1 MTSDHASRE
10 TSNSVAGPLSP
21 GSSLLDALSC
31 LLTQGLDSVAVGNDG
46 PTQRYLGAHTVLRA
60 LQAGLPAETPVSELT
75 LAESAA
81 EAGCEAL
88 GAATLINGLPLRMW
102 LKGRDGRYLIVN
114 RSFAEACG
122 HATPQ
127 SVVGKRD
134 AELFPRFVADAERAE
149 DAQVMRDGQP
159 LSRVDRMGDDD
170 PAVWFETYKAPVR
183 SPDGLVV
190 GTVGVAYDVSERVRE
205 QRSAQRSRKKLAD
218 VLATIGEG
226 IWDYNLVTGRF
237 SHNRHW
243 CTMLGLDDRW
253 LNHAMADLQALIHPE
268 DRERVEAAV
277 NTCLEG
283 GGTYVAEY
291 RLSHADGHWLWV
303 RDRGDV
309 VDYGPDGRPRRM
321 VGSIADI
328 SAMRSTT
335 QALLESQ
342 IRYQQVFDSVREVIF
357 QTDASGRWQL
367 LNPAWTEITGH
378 PVDESIGHSFVD
390 YLHPDDQDARREA
403 LKPLVE
409 RTQDFCSATL
419 RVKCRDGSFRWLD
432 LYARAIV
439 DAGNALAGV
448 SGTLNDV
455 TARVAAEDYLRLTA
469 SVFRHAHESIIIT
482 DPEARILEVNDS
494 FCALT
499 GYTRDEVI
507 GQHSRL
513 LRSGLHDAA
522 YYDAMWADLLRDGVW
537 QGETWSRKKNG
548 EFYAQLGN
556 ISAVRNEAG
565 QTTHY
570 VGLFTDI
577 TDMKENQRQLEH
589 LAYHDVLTQLP
600 NRSLLADRMRM
611 SLAQAERNGTLA
623 AVAYLDLDGFKPV
636 NDSLG
641 HHVGDRLLVEIA
653 RRLQASTRAGDTVA
667 RMGGDEF
674 ALIYNGLEHADECEQ
689 VFDRLLTSIS
699 EPISVEGRELRV
711 TASIG
716 VTLCPLDGSDPE
728 ILLAH
733 ADQAMYLAKQTGRNR
748 FHLFDPERDRRLR
761 AHRDAQTRVESAL
774 NGGELELHYQPK
786 VDALT
791 NTLSGVEALIR
802 WKHPELG
809 LRLPGEFLPTVSESR
824 FEIDLGKWVL
834 ATAVA
839 QLDTWRA
846 AGLATRMS
854 VNISARHLAHP
865 DFVPHLTSV
874 LAAHPDLD
882 PGLLQLEVLESTTLT
897 DLSRIARIMDACN
910 DLGVSFAIDDFGTGF
925 GSMSSLRR
933 LPVRSIKI
941 DRSIIHNMLNDED
954 DLATV
959 QSMIGLAAA
968 FRREVIAEGVETP
981 RHRQALVKLGCHLV
995 QGHGIARPMPAARMQ
1010 RWMRAYATRH

>member
-1 MTSDHASRE
+1 MMPAKPTPALPEPASQR
-10 TSNSVAGPLSP
+10 LSP
-21 GSSLLDALSC
+21 DSTLIDALSC
-31 LLTQGLDSVAVGNDG
+31 LLTGGLAAVAVDDAG
-46 PTQRYLGAHTVLRA
+46 PAPKFLGAATLLKA
-60 LQAGLPAETPVSELT
+60 WQAGLPAATPISALELDSE
-75 LAESAA
+75 APDAASAV
-81 EAGCEAL
+81 
-88 GAATLINGLPLRMW
+88 GADILIDGLPLRMW
-102 LKGRDGRYLIVN
+102 LKRSDGVYLVVN

-122 HATPQ
+122 CASPQ
-127 SVVGKRD
+127 DVIGRTD
-134 AELFPRFVADAERAE
+134 LDLWPRERADAHRAE
-149 DAQVMRDGQP
+149 DAAVIVAGQP
-159 LSRVDRMGDDD
+159 RTWIEQRGEGADAIWL
-170 PAVWFETYKAPVR
+170 ETYTAPAR
-183 SPDGLVV
+183 GRHGEIV
-190 GTVGVAYDVSERVRE
+190 GTVGVTCDVTERMRE
-205 QRSAQRSRKKLAD
+205 QRAAQRSRKKLAD

-226 IWDYNLVTGRF
+226 IWDRNLVSERI

-243 CTMLGLDDRW
+243 CAMLGLDDLW
-253 LNHAMADLQALIHPE
+253 LNHASDALLALIHEE
-268 DRERVEAAV
+268 DRDRVSAALDA
-277 NTCLEG
+277 CLDG
-283 GGTYVAEY
+283 HGTYVCEY
-291 RLSHADGHWLWV
+291 RLRHADGHYMWV

-309 VDYGPDGRPRRM
+309 VDYDQDGRPRRM

-328 SAMRSTT
+328 SAMRTTT

-357 QTDASGRWQL
+357 QTDARGRWQL
-367 LNPAWTEITGH
+367 LNPAWCEITGH
-378 PVDESIGHSFVD
+378 PVDESIGHSFLEF
-390 YLHPDDQDARREA
+390 LHPDDVSARREA
-403 LKPLVE
+403 LMPLVE
-409 RTQDFCSATL
+409 RTRDHCSATL
-419 RVKCRDGSFRWLD
+419 RVRCRDGSYRWVD
-432 LYARAIV
+432 LFARAIV
-439 DAGNALAGV
+439 DADNALIGT

-455 TARVAAEDYLRLTA
+455 TSRVAAEDYLRLTA

-513 LRSGLHDAA
+513 LRSGLHEPA
-522 YYDAMWADLLRDGVW
+522 YYEKMWAALLRDGVW

-565 QTTHY
+565 KTTHY
-570 VGLFTDI
+570 VGLFSDI
-577 TDMKENQRQLEH
+577 TDLKENQRQLEH
-589 LAYHDVLTQLP
+589 LAYHDALTQLP

-611 SLAQAERNGTLA
+611 ALAQAERNGTLA

-636 NDSLG
+636 NDRLG
-641 HHVGDRLLVEIA
+641 HHVGDRLLVEVA

-674 ALIYNGLEHADECEQ
+674 ALIYNGLEHADECQQ
-689 VFDRLLTSIS
+689 VFNRLLASIA
-699 EPISVEGRELRV
+699 EPAFVDGHEIRV

-716 VTLCPLDGSDPE
+716 VTLCPLDGSDPDT
-728 ILLAH
+728 LLAH
-733 ADQAMYLAKQTGRNR
+733 ADQAMYLAKQSGRNG
-748 FHLFDPERDRRLR
+748 FHLFDPERDRRMR
-761 AHRDAQTRVESAL
+761 AQRDAQTRVESAL
-774 NGGELELHYQPK
+774 DHGELELHYQPK

-791 NTLSGVEALIR
+791 NQLSGVEALIR

-824 FEIDLGKWVL
+824 FEIELGKWVL
-834 ATAVA
+834 STAVA
-839 QLDTWRA
+839 QLEAWRA

-854 VNISARHLAHP
+854 VNISARHLMHP
-865 DFVPHLTSV
+865 DFVPHLRAV
-874 LAAHPDLD
+874 LVAHPALD
-882 PGLLQLEVLESTTLT
+882 PGLLQLEVLEAATLE
-897 DLSRIARIMDACN
+897 DVSGIARIMATCN

-925 GSMSSLRR
+925 GAMSSLRK

-941 DRSIIHNMLNDED
+941 DRSIIHNMLDDED

-959 QSMIGLAAA
+959 QGMIGLATA

-981 RHRQALVKLGCHLV
+981 RHRQALLKLGCHLV